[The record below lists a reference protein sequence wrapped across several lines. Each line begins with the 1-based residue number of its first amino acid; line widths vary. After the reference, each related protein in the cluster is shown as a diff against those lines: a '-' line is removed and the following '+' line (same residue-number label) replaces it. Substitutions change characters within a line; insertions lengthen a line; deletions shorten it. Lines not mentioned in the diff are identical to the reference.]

1 APLIDAQG
9 LHRGWMGSIID
20 ITDRKA
26 AEQKDRQQ
34 AETLQRAARLTAM
47 GEMASTIAHELNQPL
62 AAIASYAAGTLNRL
76 QAGALS
82 PDD

>member
-1 APLIDAQG
+1 
-9 LHRGWMGSIID
+9 GSIID

-82 PDD
+82 PDDLAAALARL